1 MAEESLGPERADGA
15 EGRRIERRRRAS
27 IRRVNDVR
35 FKELYEQV
43 TMFSHEDVESEE
55 FMRQGKRLN
64 VEGVHLR
71 LDKKNYPVDTN
82 PQLTLCGLPADAE
95 SKCFYVTEPG
105 SRYDLPTM
113 IDLRETCE
121 VCRTKAK
128 DIMRM
133 IALAGTSV

>member
-1 MAEESLGPERADGA
+1 MAEEILGSERVDGV

-55 FMRQGKRLN
+55 FMRHGKRLN

-82 PQLTLCGLPADAE
+82 PQLTLCGLPADA
-95 SKCFYVTEPG
+95 
-105 SRYDLPTM
+105 
-113 IDLRETCE
+113 
-121 VCRTKAK
+121 
-128 DIMRM
+128 
-133 IALAGTSV
+133 